1 MNDMSNSRRLVY
13 PLISAAI
20 LMPSAAC
27 VDGNRKDQLTE
38 YENAV
43 MTLAINRKSSAE
55 NISQKEVESTFDIT
69 LFELKNKSCA
79 LFILKDGWLGRNY
92 VVCFNNSTN
101 EVVEEYSY

>member
-1 MNDMSNSRRLVY
+1 MSNFRRLIY
-13 PLISAAI
+13 PLIPAAMLI
-20 LMPSAAC
+20 PGAAC
-27 VDGNRKDQLTE
+27 SDRSRKDRLDE

-55 NISQKEVESTFDIT
+55 NISQKEIESTFDIT

-92 VVCFNNSTN
+92 VVCFNNYTN
-101 EVVEEYSY
+101 EVVEEHSY

>member
-1 MNDMSNSRRLVY
+1 MINFRSLIY
-13 PLISAAI
+13 PIISAAI
-20 LMPSAAC
+20 LIPGAAC
-27 VDGNRKDQLTE
+27 SDGSRKDQLTE

-43 MTLAINRKSSAE
+43 MTLAIKRKSSAE
-55 NISQKEVESTFDIT
+55 NISQKQIENTFDIK

-79 LFILKDGWLGRNY
+79 LFILKDGWIGKNY